1 MRPLFHGCQDL
12 LFLKIKYWP
21 WLFIHQ
27 YCDLSSRWSRVCQ
40 VISTSCFPCSNLDGS
55 DPGHR
60 LDHRDGL
67 SVAFSFDICGW
78 SVPTACV
85 ASRSWLS
92 SVTSEALQERSV
104 LQRHPH
110 FFFIEKHFS
119 LWMSSAKVL
128 GQPRMLRN
136 MLSSS
141 TYHGRVATIQTSDET
156 IQERKGNCRD
166 GGELS

>member
-1 MRPLFHGCQDL
+1 M
-12 LFLKIKYWP
+12 FLKIKYWP
-21 WLFIHQ
+21 WLFI
-27 YCDLSSRWSRVCQ
+27 LSSRWSPVCQ
-40 VISTSCFPCSNLDGS
+40 LISTSCFPCSNLDGS

-67 SVAFSFDICGW
+67 GVVSSFDICGW

-85 ASRSWLS
+85 AFRSWLS

-119 LWMSSAKVL
+119 LWIFSAKVL
-128 GQPRMLRN
+128 GQPRMLGN

-141 TYHGRVATIQTSDET
+141 STSTYHGHVATIRTSDET

-166 GGELS
+166 VGARSVKLKLLI

>member
-1 MRPLFHGCQDL
+1 MGIKIYCSSKSNIGLG
-12 LFLKIKYWP
+12 FLSIS
-21 WLFIHQ
+21 IA
-27 YCDLSSRWSRVCQ
+27 CDLSSRWSRVCQ
-40 VISTSCFPCSNLDGS
+40 LTSTSYFPCSN
-55 DPGHR
+55 PGHR

-67 SVAFSFDICGW
+67 GVASSFDICSW

-85 ASRSWLS
+85 AFRSWLS
-92 SVTSEALQERSV
+92 SVTSEVLQERSV

-119 LWMSSAKVL
+119 LWISSAKVL

-141 TYHGRVATIQTSDET
+141 STSTYHGHVATIQTSDET
-156 IQERKGNCRD
+156 MQERKGNRGD
-166 GGELS
+166 VRALS